1 MSGKRSCYRNNV
13 AVLTR
18 ECRSRS
24 DAAWCGVR
32 SDLHCLLIWFRILLL
47 SIIKLHHVAKLQK
60 YINDNNSEKCEPRHE
75 KTCFLHMR
83 KQKAQVSCA
92 VIAQRINACAFAT
105 KTAQFSTSMYGP
117 VCVGPGRE
125 PEDRFSL
132 DDATMH
138 ENVSRLMIKPAFC
151 ICENRGAG
159 QLRSNCAADQ
169 RLCFRY
175 KNSTIPLHYEQPGL
189 CRTWSGTLKTGFL
202 TTMLISYK
210 SCLYHK
216 NLEYRFL

>member
-1 MSGKRSCYRNNV
+1 MLQIYRNTLMITIQKNV
-13 AVLTR
+13 SRVMRKPAFCICGNKRRRSAAQLLRSGSTHVLSLQR
-18 ECRSRS
+18 QHNS
-24 DAAWCGVR
+24 
-32 SDLHCLLIWFRILLL
+32 LLL
-47 SIIKLHHVAKLQK
+47 
-60 YINDNNSEKCEPRHE
+60 C
-75 KTCFLHMR
+75 
-83 KQKAQVSCA
+83 
-92 VIAQRINACAFAT
+92 
-105 KTAQFSTSMYGP
+105 TARF
-117 VCVGPGRE
+117 VE
-125 PEDRFSL
+125 PEDRFSH

-175 KNSTIPLHYEQPGL
+175 KDSTIPLHYEQPGL